1 MPEAT
6 ISLSEEA
13 ATKILEFM
21 ETKGRQGSG
30 VRLEVRDLAGTMYNL
45 SFVAL
50 SERRDDDLLVESR
63 GVTLMIDRKS
73 AERTEGATLNYVED
87 LYATGFRLDNPNKPG
102 LTGLAGRVQEAIDRD
117 VNPMVAQHGGKIVLL
132 DVEDGRVKIEFGG
145 GCQGCG
151 MVDVT
156 LKQGVETLLREAVPE
171 ITEIV
176 DATDHGAGESPY
188 YQPDA

>member
-45 SFVAL
+45 SFVEL

-132 DVEDGRVKIEFGG
+132 DVEDGRVTIEFGG

-156 LKQGVETLLREAVPE
+156 LKQGVETMLKEAVPE

-176 DATDHGAGESPY
+176 DATDHGAGETPY

>member
-6 ISLSEEA
+6 VSLSEEA
-13 ATKILEFM
+13 ATRILEFM
-21 ETKGRQGSG
+21 ETKGQQGSG
-30 VRLEVRDLAGTMYNL
+30 VRLEVRDLAGSMYNL
-45 SFVAL
+45 SFVEL

-63 GVTLMIDRKS
+63 GVTLVIDRKS

-171 ITEIV
+171 ITEII
-176 DATDHGAGESPY
+176 DATDHGAGETPY